1 MSGLSDNTAYTWE
14 VRAENGV
21 DFGPAASIY
30 QAVAG
35 PGGNRRGEPDNIGDD
50 EGEPDTP
57 MAKPVAIAADE
68 PGALAVLAA
77 ANPFN
82 AGTTLRLHLP
92 EAAPVTLTLH
102 NVTGQVV
109 TTLADHVHL
118 PAGVHVLEWDGRD
131 RRGRPAAS
139 GLYLYRLTADTEVL
153 VGKLALVR

>member
-1 MSGLSDNTAYTWE
+1 MSGLSDYTAYTWE
-14 VRAENGV
+14 VRGENGV

-30 QAVAG
+30 QAVAP

-77 ANPFN
+77 PNPFN

-92 EAAPVTLTLH
+92 EAAPVTMTLH
-102 NVTGQVV
+102 
-109 TTLADHVHL
+109 
-118 PAGVHVLEWDGRD
+118 
-131 RRGRPAAS
+131 RPARSSEPSPTTSTAGTDEDDPPPPAS
-139 GLYLYRLTADTEVL
+139 TSTSTGSSPAPS
-153 VGKLALVR
+153 GKLALVR